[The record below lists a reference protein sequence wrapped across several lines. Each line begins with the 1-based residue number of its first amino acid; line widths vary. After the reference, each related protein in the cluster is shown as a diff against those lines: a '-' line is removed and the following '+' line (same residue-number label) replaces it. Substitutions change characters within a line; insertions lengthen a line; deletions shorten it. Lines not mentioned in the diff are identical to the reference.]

1 MKLSLDIT
9 GPFDTAPQN
18 ERFLVTITDYFS
30 KYPEVLLT
38 GTITSRR
45 IIRWLDSVFAR
56 FGNPYSIASDNG
68 TQFVSNE
75 FKQFLRQRNILHIRS
90 PVYHPMANG
99 LVEVF
104 NRFLKRG
111 IECLS
116 AQAGSFESGIN
127 DLLIQFRSTA
137 PEFGK
142 SPAELMFGWKI

>member
-1 MKLSLDIT
+1 M
-9 GPFDTAPQN
+9 
-18 ERFLVTITDYFS
+18 
-30 KYPEVLLT
+30 
-38 GTITSRR
+38 
-45 IIRWLDSVFAR
+45 
-56 FGNPYSIASDNG
+56 
-68 TQFVSNE
+68 SNE

-116 AQAGSFESGIN
+116 AQAGSVESGIN

-142 SPAELMFGWKI
+142 SPAELMFGWKIRPIWDNWNPFLLEGDEHEGVVSEIAKIYSEGRPDTLSMEERRQVVAEKFRRRRCGLEKWSPRPFSSR